1 MICPNC
7 GQQNMEGSNFCI
19 KCGKSISM
27 TTSASFQN
35 NGSQNVHLNTGVP
48 VQEVVPKNTKSNSSI
63 PIKSFF
69 HSILNV
75 FVKPFSAIKEE
86 VDKYVVLKNSFLLSL
101 ILSLFAVA
109 FSLVQAMIRAV
120 VVTSYS
126 IFEGSKTT
134 WVWENLKDVKY
145 LEIVGKNL
153 LLYLGIILGIA
164 AVYYV
169 ASMLIKKQVN
179 FSRLLG
185 ISALSVVPVY
195 LGILVISPIVS
206 LIYAPLGMVV
216 TIISGVYT
224 FLIFYEAINEEIP
237 LEKEKKFYFHLLCIS
252 IAVVIIYFVYM
263 KFFVAS
269 SISENL
275 PSGMDDIFDFIR

>member
-69 HSILNV
+69 HSILKV

-252 IAVVIIYFVYM
+252 IVVVIIYFVYM